1 MTLKEFVHR
10 FVIVHKC
17 ACCSEILEYER
28 LNEAFCSECK
38 LAWRSAMTE
47 SCGECFKEISECACM
62 PKRLS
67 SAGALTL
74 RKLVF
79 YSSEHRSEPQSRL
92 IFKLKNNKNKRYSSF
107 VAAQMRSAVM
117 SELKNLVDINSADI
131 YKRVV
136 ITYVPRSKKA
146 KRENGVDQS
155 EQICKAL
162 SNITGIPVK
171 SVIKRKRSG
180 KEQKNLTMTERF
192 KNTESLFELYDD
204 ADISG
209 KYVILF
215 DDIVTT
221 GASLTAC
228 TRILRKGRAKGV
240 LCFCIARDKLKR

>member
-1 MTLKEFVHR
+1 MTVKEFFHR

-17 ACCSEILEYER
+17 ACCGEILEYER
-28 LNEAFCSECK
+28 CNEAFCSECK

-62 PKRLS
+62 PKKLS
-67 SAGALTL
+67 NAGALTL

-79 YSSEHRSEPQSRL
+79 YSPEHRSEPQSRL
-92 IFKLKNNKNKRYSSF
+92 IFKLKNNKNNRFSSF
-107 VAAQMRSAVM
+107 VASQMRSAVM
-117 SELKNLVDINSADI
+117 NELKNLVDVSSDDI

-146 KRENGVDQS
+146 KSENGVDQS
-155 EQICKAL
+155 EQICMAL
-162 SNITGIPVK
+162 SDITGIPAQNI
-171 SVIKRKRSG
+171 IKRKRSG
-180 KEQKNLTMTERF
+180 KEQKNLNMTERF
-192 KNTESLFELYDD
+192 KNTESLFELD
-204 ADISG
+204 ANADVSG

-240 LCFCIARDKLKR
+240 LCFCIARNKLKR